1 MLKLLTLGA
10 GSEVDKK
17 QILAARKGT
26 EGAEM
31 CVVKTITK
39 IDQPAPRL
47 VIPPFKRKV
56 HTI

>member
-1 MLKLLTLGA
+1 MYYSPPIGYET
-10 GSEVDKK
+10 D
-17 QILAARKGT
+17 LAARKGT